1 MALRDNR
8 ILKEFKN
15 LKKET
20 DANISAD
27 LVGDN
32 INQWRATIIG
42 PVGTAYEYGIF
53 NLSIDIPGDY
63 PLIPPKIKFIT
74 PVYHPNINKS
84 GHICLDILKESGWSP
99 AQTIR
104 TLLISIISLLNEPNP
119 DDPLVGSI
127 AREYKDDFRL
137 FKKNARKHTEKYA
150 TGNDDKK
157 KDEKKDNNSTVDG
170 LAGAGGRL

>member
-20 DANISAD
+20 DANVSAE

-53 NLSIDIPGDY
+53 NLSTG
-63 PLIPPKIKFIT
+63 FI
-74 PVYHPNINKS
+74 
-84 GHICLDILKESGWSP
+84 
-99 AQTIR
+99 
-104 TLLISIISLLNEPNP
+104 
-119 DDPLVGSI
+119 
-127 AREYKDDFRL
+127 
-137 FKKNARKHTEKYA
+137 
-150 TGNDDKK
+150 
-157 KDEKKDNNSTVDG
+157 
-170 LAGAGGRL
+170 